1 MDFKKNLKIIFV
13 GRLMD
18 DQNPLL
24 LIDILKKHKKNI
36 QLDIY
41 GDGPLKKIIRNNKR
55 GKN

>member
-24 LIDILKKHKKNI
+24 LIDILKKHKKK
-36 QLDIY
+36 IY
-41 GDGPLKKIIRNNKR
+41 NLIYMVMAH
-55 GKN
+55 